1 MQYPN
6 SQPRRGIHPALIVLG
21 VLAFIP
27 FFGIAFLV
35 AGLSSLGA
43 SNGDSGARNI
53 VLAGAILVAACI
65 ACISSVVLKRRGNA
79 ATTPSTGLTVGADT
93 PPPPP
98 VAAPAATRAP
108 AARLISI
115 ALGTLAATVLISF
128 ALIGLSIVAELAGV
142 SLTPFIAVGGAAAA
156 IAGVYRL
163 TTHRRHRDSE

>member
-6 SQPRRGIHPALIVLG
+6 SQPRRGIHPALIVIG

-27 FFGIAFLV
+27 FLGIAFLF

-43 SNGDSGARNI
+43 SNGDSGARDI
-53 VLAGAILVAACI
+53 ILAGAILVAACI
-65 ACISSVVLKRRGNA
+65 ACISGVIMHRRGKA
-79 ATTPSTGLTVGADT
+79 VTTPSPRPPTGVDM

-128 ALIGLSIVAELAGV
+128 ALIGLSIVAGLAGV
-142 SLTPFIAVGGAAAA
+142 SLAPFIAVGVAAAA

-163 TTHRRHRDSE
+163 MTHRRYRDSE